1 MTVFSDE
8 QMHRPLFE
16 EPTPAIE
23 RRDTRDKP
31 HGFLVGGGANLS
43 RQHLGQ
49 QYYDAAHLL
58 VESIKH
64 QDWEGS
70 PLANPVLYLYR
81 HSVELFLKAAMG
93 EAAKTHSL
101 DRLADEFAA
110 FVKKRFDADV
120 PEWIVA
126 RMRELGTIDPN
137 STAFRYS
144 QNYDKSARRD
154 VPIGREYHIDL
165 LHLESAMM
173 ALNVALVGVIA
184 AVGCGEDIRAA

>member
-23 RRDTRDKP
+23 RRDAWEKP
-31 HGFLVGGGANLS
+31 YGFLIGGGANLS
-43 RQHLGQ
+43 LQHLGQ
-49 QYYDAAHLL
+49 QYYDAAYLL

-64 QDWEGS
+64 QDLEDYR
-70 PLANPVLYLYR
+70 LANPVLYLYR

-101 DRLADEFAA
+101 DRLADEFAD
-110 FVKKRFDADV
+110 FVKQRFDALV
-120 PEWIVA
+120 PEWIVG
-126 RMRELGTIDPN
+126 RMKELGTIDPS

-144 QNYDKSARRD
+144 QNYDESVRRD
-154 VPIGREYHIDL
+154 VPIAGEYHVDL
-165 LHLESAMM
+165 LHLQSAMV
-173 ALNVALVGVIA
+173 ALNIALVGVIA
-184 AVGCGEDIRAA
+184 GVGCGEGIKAT